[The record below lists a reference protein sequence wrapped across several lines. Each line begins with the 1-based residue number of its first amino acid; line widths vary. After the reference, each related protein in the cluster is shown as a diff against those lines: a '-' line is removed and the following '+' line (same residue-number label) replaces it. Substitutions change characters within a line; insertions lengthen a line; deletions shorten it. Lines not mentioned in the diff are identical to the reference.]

1 MKDYDYREKWQKL
14 LTPEIVRK
22 LTLINEFKGAQRQCH

>member
-1 MKDYDYREKWQKL
+1 MRDYNYTKKWDKL

-22 LTLINEFKGAQRQCH
+22 LTLINEYKENKGYL